1 MNNTHKCQYFTIFP
15 MDPVNFFP
23 FAIHGTCK
31 SILHTL
37 TYMQGKSLKMLTA
50 ISNIS
55 SFVIP
60 LGSNPLSIYK
70 GKEGN
75 YFNCQI
81 NYFFPKCIQLT

>member
-1 MNNTHKCQYFTIFP
+1 MFCLTYMNNTHKCHYFTIFP
-15 MDPVNFFP
+15 KDH
-23 FAIHGTCK
+23 AIHGTCT
-31 SILHTL
+31 SILDTF

-60 LGSNPLSIYK
+60 LGSNPLSVYD

-75 YFNCQI
+75 SFNCQK
-81 NYFFPKCIQLT
+81 NWVFSKCIELT